1 MKKLD
6 KLKKKLAG
14 IMTFAMVIYL
24 NVMPVYANKLM
35 NSKPVKGFMD
45 LCKDGTAV
53 CQVAIGLLAVLAIG
67 INWVKSRSAEEEEQG
82 KYKKI
87 RNEIVIGA
95 IVAEVLIGGFFDT
108 ILSYFQ

>member
-1 MKKLD
+1 MIQWAQKRGVIAMNTDKQIRIAIRMKED
-6 KLKKKLAG
+6 EKKE
-14 IMTFAMVIYL
+14 
-24 NVMPVYANKLM
+24 
-35 NSKPVKGFMD
+35 FMD